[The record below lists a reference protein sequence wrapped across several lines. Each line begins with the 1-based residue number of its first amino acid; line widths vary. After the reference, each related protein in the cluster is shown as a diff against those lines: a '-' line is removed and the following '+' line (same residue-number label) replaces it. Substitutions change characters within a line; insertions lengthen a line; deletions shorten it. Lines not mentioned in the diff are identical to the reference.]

1 MNAKEWGD
9 RAAQARAAYIEA
21 AEKVARGDR
30 DADAA
35 SLPMLAAAAG
45 GAEYEAR
52 KQEMR
57 ETWSSW
63 TPAHATHVTGRWT
76 QRVFDDD
83 GLPEEQR
90 VVIDCSAC
98 GAHYE
103 RGCTSGLVQSHI
115 QRFTYVHLHYDVFH
129 VPNRKVE

>member
-9 RAAQARAAYIEA
+9 KAAAARAAYIEA

-30 DADAA
+30 DADPA
-35 SLPMLAAAAG
+35 SLVRLSAEAG
-45 GAEYEAR
+45 LAEYEAR
-52 KQEMR
+52 KQTLR

-63 TPAHATHVTGRWT
+63 TPANAPHVTGKWT

-90 VVIDCSAC
+90 VVIDCERC

-115 QRFTYVHLHYDVFH
+115 QKFTFVHLHHDVFH
-129 VPNRKVE
+129 VTPRKVE